1 VEKLSVPLSAIT
13 ESGVIID
20 VTVPTGRLQPPDA
33 APVPVRTVRVEG
45 TLQRVARARD
55 DEYLFTGT
63 VAGTYE
69 HPCDRCL
76 DGVSEAFEAS
86 VLWSFRA
93 GGAAE
98 EPFAEITDEE
108 LEQEELSTFGFEG
121 SEIQLGPQVWEE
133 LVLNAPLKYLCSET
147 CAGLCPRCGVNLNRD
162 ACACPKDAEVE
173 TMENTGLKELG
184 KLFPNLRPK
193 DTEE

>member
-1 VEKLSVPLSAIT
+1 MGKLSVPLSVIT

-20 VTVPTGRLQPPDA
+20 VTVPTAQLQPRGA
-33 APVPVRTVRVEG
+33 APVPVRTVGVEG
-45 TLQRVARARD
+45 ALQHVG

-76 DGVSEAFEAS
+76 DEVSLPFEVA

-108 LEQEELSTFGFEG
+108 LEHEELSTFGFEG
-121 SEIQLGPQVWEE
+121 SEVQLGPQVWEE
-133 LVLNAPLKYLCSET
+133 LVLNTPLKYLCSET
-147 CAGLCPRCGVNLNRD
+147 CAGLCPRCGANLNRD
-162 ACACPKDAEVE
+162 TCACPKNTEEE
-173 TMENTGLKELG
+173 TMENTGLKALG

-193 DTEE
+193 DPEE

>member
-1 VEKLSVPLSAIT
+1 MTAIT
-13 ESGVIID
+13 ENGVIVD
-20 VTVPTGRLQPPDA
+20 VTVPTAQLQPPGA
-33 APVPVRTVRVEG
+33 ASVPVRTVRVQG
-45 TLQRVARARD
+45 MLQHVG

-69 HPCDRCL
+69 AHCDRCL
-76 DGVSEAFEAS
+76 DEVSQPFDVP

-98 EPFAEITDEE
+98 GPFAELTDEE
-108 LEQEELSTFGFEG
+108 LEEEEMSTFGFEG

-133 LVLNAPLKYLCSET
+133 LVLNAPLKILCSET
-147 CAGLCPRCGVNLNRD
+147 CAGLCPRCGANLNRD

-173 TMENTGLKELG
+173 TMDNNGLKVLG
-184 KLFPNLRPK
+184 ELFPYLRPK
-193 DTEE
+193 DPEE

>member
-1 VEKLSVPLSAIT
+1 MEKLSVPLSAIT
-13 ESGVIID
+13 ENGVIID
-20 VTVPTGRLQPPDA
+20 VTVPTGHLQPPDA
-33 APVPVRTVRVEG
+33 PPVPARTVRVQG
-45 TLQRVARARD
+45 TLRHVG

-63 VAGTYE
+63 VSGTYE

-76 DGVSEAFEAS
+76 DEVSLPFEVP

-108 LEQEELSTFGFEG
+108 LELEELSAFGFEG
-121 SEIQLGPQVWEE
+121 TAIQLGPQVWEE

-147 CAGLCPRCGVNLNRD
+147 CAGLCPRCGANLNRD
-162 ACACPKDAEVE
+162 TCTCPKDTEEE

-193 DTEE
+193 DPEE

>member
-1 VEKLSVPLSAIT
+1 MEKLSVPLSAIT

-20 VTVPTGRLQPPDA
+20 VTVPAAQLQPPDA
-33 APVPVRTVRVEG
+33 APAPVRTVRVQG
-45 TLQRVARARD
+45 TLQD
-55 DEYLFTGT
+55 LGDEYLFTGS

-76 DGVSEAFEAS
+76 DEVSLPFDVP

-108 LEQEELSTFGFEG
+108 LEQEELASFGFEG
-121 SEIQLGPQVWEE
+121 TEIRLGPQAWEE
-133 LVLNAPLKYLCSET
+133 LVLNAPLKYLCNET
-147 CAGLCPRCGVNLNRD
+147 CAGLCPRCGANLNRD
-162 ACACPKDAEVE
+162 ACACPKEVEEE
-173 TMENTGLKELG
+173 TMENTGLKALG

-193 DTEE
+193 DPEE

>member
-1 VEKLSVPLSAIT
+1 MEKLGVPLSAIT

-20 VTVPTGRLQPPDA
+20 VTVPTAQLQPQGA
-33 APVPVRTVRVEG
+33 APVPARTVCVEG
-45 TLQRVARARD
+45 MLQHVG

-76 DGVSEAFEAS
+76 DEVSQPFDVA
-86 VLWSFRA
+86 VLWSFYA
-93 GGAAE
+93 GGGVE
-98 EPFAEITDEE
+98 QPFGEITDEE
-108 LEQEELSTFGFEG
+108 LEQEELSTIGFEG
-121 SEIQLGPQVWEE
+121 TEIRLGPQVWEE

-147 CAGLCPRCGVNLNRD
+147 CAGLCPGCGANLNRD
-162 ACACPKDAEVE
+162 TCACPKGTEEE
-173 TMENTGLKELG
+173 TMENAGLKALG

-193 DTEE
+193 DPEE